1 MLTASCAPPW
11 LELDRAAPYLTDA
24 IVRLLLIEDNELLAR
39 YVARALRENGFTID
53 AVSTG
58 GDGEAAMACVTYSAV
73 ILDLGLPDVDGL
85 DWLGSLRLRQD
96 QTPVLVLTSRNATP
110 DLVQGLNSGAD
121 DYLRK
126 PFEIEELIARTR
138 ALLRRPGRSVDALS
152 QGNVSLNANTR
163 EVMVDGMT
171 IIIGRRE
178 CQVLEL
184 MLRRPGRIVPK
195 PAIEEAIYGF
205 GEEFSSNV
213 IEVVVHRLRKR
224 LEEANADVSI
234 HTLRG
239 LGYILSHVR
248 HEQSE

>member
-1 MLTASCAPPW
+1 
-11 LELDRAAPYLTDA
+11 
-24 IVRLLLIEDNELLAR
+24 VRLLLIEDNELLAR

-53 AVSTG
+53 AVSSA
-58 GDGEAAMACVTYSAV
+58 GDGDAAMSGIDYSAI

-85 DWLGSLRLRQD
+85 DWLGSLRRRQD

-126 PFEIEELIARTR
+126 PFEIEELIARMR
-138 ALLRRPGRSVDALS
+138 ALLRRPGRAVDALS

-163 EVMVDGMT
+163 EVTVDGVM
-171 IIIGRRE
+171 IACGRRE

-195 PAIEEAIYGF
+195 GAIEEALYGF

-213 IEVVVHRLRKR
+213 VEVSVHRLRKR
-224 LEEANADVSI
+224 LEEANANVFI

-239 LGYILSHVR
+239 LGYMLSNAR
-248 HEQSE
+248 NEQSE